1 MTLDHASHPVGPA
14 FRGLMGEMP
23 GPLAA
28 PGGAAPPL
36 TLNLD
41 PGTATLQFAVTLPD
55 RNWAGRR
62 AGPFTVIRCPS
73 WLADAS
79 AVIG

>member
-23 GPLAA
+23 DPLAA

-41 PGTATLQFAVTLPD
+41 PGTATLQFAVALPD
-55 RNWAGRR
+55 
-62 AGPFTVIRCPS
+62 
-73 WLADAS
+73 
-79 AVIG
+79 